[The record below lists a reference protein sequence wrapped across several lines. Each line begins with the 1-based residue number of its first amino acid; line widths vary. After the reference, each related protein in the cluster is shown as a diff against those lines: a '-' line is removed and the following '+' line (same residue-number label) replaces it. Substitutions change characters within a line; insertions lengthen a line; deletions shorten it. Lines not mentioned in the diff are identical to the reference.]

1 MSEPRPARS
10 NEHDDQTEAHERYDV
25 QGLHAPILRERRDPR
40 DGYEPIPPWLAAV
53 FGALIFWGGFYLQKY
68 SGDFRSDIY
77 DEYKPSMLY
86 GSAKPAAPADPVAL
100 GKKLFTGQGC
110 VSCHQATGKGTPGQY
125 PPLAG
130 SEWVQGSPARIAR
143 ILLNGLQGN
152 IKVAGE
158 TFNGNMPAFG
168 AKMKDDQIAAVLT
181 YVRQEWGNKA
191 DAIDAATIT
200 AAREAEKSRS
210 NPWTAEE
217 LTAIT
222 KEDPKPAAD
231 ASKGDEKTKAS
242 GDSKAKSSGD
252 SKDGSKGDAKA
263 KASGDSKAKASDESK
278 DGSGGDAKAK
288 ASDDSKAKSSDES
301 KDGSGGEAKAKSSD
315 DSKAKAS
322 GDAKAKA
329 ADSPKAKAAE
339 TAKPADA
346 KKSGGEPEKK

>member
-1 MSEPRPARS
+1 MSEPRPARTS
-10 NEHDDQTEAHERYDV
+10 EHDDQTEAHERYDV

-86 GSAKPAAPADPVAL
+86 GSAKPAAQVDPVAL

-158 TFNGNMPAFG
+158 SFNGNMPAFG
-168 AKMKDDQIAAVLT
+168 AKLKDDQIAAVLT
-181 YVRQEWGNKA
+181 YIRQEWGNKA
-191 DAIDAATIT
+191 DAIDAATIA

-222 KEDPKPAAD
+222 KEDAKPAAE
-231 ASKGDEKTKAS
+231 APKGDDKTKAS
-242 GDSKAKSSGD
+242 
-252 SKDGSKGDAKA
+252 GDAKA
-263 KASGDSKAKASDESK
+263 KASGDSKE
-278 DGSGGDAKAK
+278 GSGG
-288 ASDDSKAKSSDES
+288 
-301 KDGSGGEAKAKSSD
+301 

-322 GDAKAKA
+322 GDAKAKTAESA
-329 ADSPKAKAAE
+329 APKSAE
-339 TAKPADA
+339 A
-346 KKSGGEPEKK
+346 KKAGGEPEKK